1 MGMICGMCRR
11 NLLPEEIGCTGIC
24 KECWPKYLEEHE
36 RRMEDVRARFP
47 ERFAVER
54 GSICEMAE
62 DEQDEPYNEP
72 CEELNDELCEEL
84 VKIKKQAKEAKSM
97 NICDDCKHMRRD
109 YFIVERKVCMRT
121 GKPLLSNKISCK
133 KFEPKHA
140 EQERL
145 V

>member
-1 MGMICGMCRR
+1 MICGMCKR

-36 RRMEDVRARFP
+36 RRMEDVRAHFP

-54 GSICEMAE
+54 GSICEAGE
-62 DEQDEPYNEP
+62 DAQDEPYNEP

-84 VKIKKQAKEAKSM
+84 TKTKKHAKGARSM

-109 YFIVERKVCMRT
+109 YSIVERKICTVT
-121 GKPLLSNKISCK
+121 GKVLVSDKRSCK
-133 KFEPKHA
+133 KFKPKYA